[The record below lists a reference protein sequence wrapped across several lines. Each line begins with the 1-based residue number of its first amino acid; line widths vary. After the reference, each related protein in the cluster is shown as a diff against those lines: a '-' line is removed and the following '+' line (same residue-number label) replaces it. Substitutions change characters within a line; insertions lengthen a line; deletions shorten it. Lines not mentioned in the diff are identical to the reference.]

1 MNNKNLFTIE
11 TENGEKINCELV
23 LSFYLKDKDKNYML
37 FTDHTYDEDNNL
49 NVYVY
54 YNTSTN
60 EELIPVTDEEEF
72 NTINKIY
79 EQAIK
84 EVNS

>member
-60 EELIPVTDEEEF
+60 EELIPDVALVGD
-72 NTINKIY
+72 
-79 EQAIK
+79 Q
-84 EVNS
+84 